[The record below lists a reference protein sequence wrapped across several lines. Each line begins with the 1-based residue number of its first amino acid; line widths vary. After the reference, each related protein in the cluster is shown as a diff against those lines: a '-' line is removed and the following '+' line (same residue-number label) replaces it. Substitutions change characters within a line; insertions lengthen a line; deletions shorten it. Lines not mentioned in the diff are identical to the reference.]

1 MVRISILIVGIAA
14 FTSGCTDSAFK
25 SYCRADLE
33 GSLKSSSSLQIVD
46 SVSVTTDMDVLE
58 ARTRYVLPKKLHL
71 ERMKGG
77 KLVVPI
83 HEVSITY
90 DADNSYG
97 AALRGYHNCTMIDYE
112 YGLTSVKPNVT
123 KDPTVYQPSIDEMI
137 EQSKAEVDAASKAL
151 ESAKDMARKAAEAAR

>member
-14 FTSGCTDSAFK
+14 ITSGCTDSAFK

-33 GSLKSSSSLQIVD
+33 GSLKSPSSLQIVD
-46 SVSVTTDMDVLE
+46 SVSVTTDMEVLE
-58 ARTRYVLPKKLHL
+58 ARTRYVLPKTLHL

-97 AALRGYHNCTMIDYE
+97 AALRGYHNCTMIDDQ
-112 YGLTSVKPNVT
+112 YGPTSVELNVANDPAIYKPSTEEIV
-123 KDPTVYQPSIDEMI
+123 
-137 EQSKAEVDAASKAL
+137 EQSQAAARAASKAA
-151 ESAKDMARKAAEAAR
+151 EAATNMARKAAEAAQ